1 MYFQFMGWLIVSN
14 LEKTY
19 IVFDLQD
26 INDKYQMTLREVKT
40 FLYRMWEELE
50 ENDPFI
56 EAISGADVSEVKSML
71 LGCDYML
78 VEDEQT

>member
-1 MYFQFMGWLIVSN
+1 MSN